1 LTSFIF
7 NELLNSDKPEE
18 LLEAA
23 YPFAHLMMQYR
34 CALREVQTKL
44 EVLNTELSMDHDR
57 NPFESIACR
66 IKKPISIIG
75 KLKKM
80 GLDISIENIEHHLHD
95 VAGIRVICTFQK
107 DIYILAEKLCEQDD
121 IKLLARKDYIKN
133 PKPNG
138 YRSLHLIV
146 EIPVFFA
153 EGKKYM
159 QVEVQFRTIAMDFW
173 ASVEHIRKKLI
184 ITPLNSRKNCG
195 AVQRIS
201 MPLQSSLK
209 ISAEKSKH
217 KKNRNSRKGKPQHL
231 NFLCFERFYC
241 AIPFT
246 INIFCQKALSAVIVT
261 VPSSV
266 CVPFFIYT
274 SIPSASNLS

>member
-1 LTSFIF
+1 MTNFIF
-7 NELLNSDKPEE
+7 KELLKSEKPEE

-57 NPFESIACR
+57 NPFESISCR

-173 ASVEHIRKKLI
+173 ASVEHKIYYKKEIDHNTTQFTEKLRRCAENINAIAIELENISREIEAQEEQEQPERK
-184 ITPLNSRKNCG
+184 
-195 AVQRIS
+195 A
-201 MPLQSSLK
+201 
-209 ISAEKSKH
+209 A
-217 KKNRNSRKGKPQHL
+217 
-231 NFLCFERFYC
+231 
-241 AIPFT
+241 
-246 INIFCQKALSAVIVT
+246 
-261 VPSSV
+261 
-266 CVPFFIYT
+266 
-274 SIPSASNLS
+274 ASELLVL